1 MKRMLV
7 TIAVVISL
15 VAVTGCGSKKTLTC
29 TKSSTDAGF
38 VNEEKAVFEFENDR
52 IKTATET
59 ISVTAEGENAEYID
73 SYYKNDSAQAIVE
86 KYKNVKGIEASV
98 ESDNNKITVTI
109 KRTPAEMSEETY
121 EQEAMG
127 ENYDST
133 KAIFTEKGY
142 TCK

>member
-7 TIAVVISL
+7 TIAVVVSL
-15 VAVTGCGSKKTLTC
+15 IAVTGCGSKKTLTC
-29 TKSSTDAGF
+29 TKSSADAGF
-38 VNEEKAVFEFENDR
+38 VNEEKAVFEFEKDR

-73 SYYKNDSAQAIVE
+73 SYYKKDSAQAIVD
-86 KYKNVKGIEASV
+86 KYKNVKGIEATV

-109 KRTPAEMSEETY
+109 KRTPAEMTEETY
-121 EQEAMG
+121 DQEAMG